1 MVAQMMK
8 SPPAVQKTSV
18 GSLGWE
24 DLWRMEWQHILV
36 SLPREVHGQRS
47 MKGYSPWGHIE
58 SDITEQLPHT
68 HTQHSRDQLDYPEKK
83 FRSFF

>member
-47 MKGYSPWGHIE
+47 LADSYPKGHKE
-58 SDITEQLPHT
+58 LETTEAT
-68 HTQHSRDQLDYPEKK
+68 
-83 FRSFF
+83 